1 MVQRRSNLAPNP
13 VSPNTKSAGNTN
25 IKTETDYNTKR
36 KDYKSDTNKISI
48 KNLSSQ
54 LYYQSGKQRGTQYYR
69 SSTIIENKNV
79 PT

>member
-25 IKTETDYNTKR
+25 IKKETDYNTKR

-48 KNLSSQ
+48 KTYPFNFTTKAENSVVHNITDLP
-54 LYYQSGKQRGTQYYR
+54 QS
-69 SSTIIENKNV
+69 
-79 PT
+79 